1 MFIHTSIFGK
11 KEVYFTPQFLLSNR
25 ARSIETET
33 RISSFPKENILE
45 MPVSL
50 LGDVPARSMV
60 GDTVTPTRSGIRR
73 NMVTQLSKRRFWFA
87 TSNRDVSQ
95 SPLFAWVDD
104 LSGHSARHWCLM

>member
-11 KEVYFTPQFLLSNR
+11 KEVYFAPQFLLSNR
-25 ARSIETET
+25 ARSMETKT

-60 GDTVTPTRSGIRR
+60 GDIAYRR
-73 NMVTQLSKRRFWFA
+73 QLPQE
-87 TSNRDVSQ
+87 V
-95 SPLFAWVDD
+95 
-104 LSGHSARHWCLM
+104 G